1 MPYLDDLFSLNNKVA
16 LVTGAAR
23 GNGKTISE
31 ALLRSGATV
40 ILVDIL
46 KKELTLTVK
55 SFLNQNL
62 DAFEFN
68 CDITNTNQI
77 LKLCNFVKKKFGKLD
92 ILINNAGVSFPHTTI
107 DYPDKLWE
115 KTYQVNLKAPFNLS
129 KEFAVPA
136 ERVGDSAMFTGKRDP
151 DDFTRLLKIYVSDY
165 IRCITCQSPDT
176 RIEKEKR
183 IHFLIC
189 EACGAKS
196 TIKGKYA

>member
-1 MPYLDDLFSLNNKVA
+1 MAKADYEKMLKRIEKNLVKHSKVSDVRFE
-16 LVTGAAR
+16 LPP
-23 GNGKTISE
+23 
-31 ALLRSGATV
+31 
-40 ILVDIL
+40 VD
-46 KKELTLTVK
+46 VM
-55 SFLNQNL
+55 
-62 DAFEFN
+62 
-68 CDITNTNQI
+68 
-77 LKLCNFVKKKFGKLD
+77 
-92 ILINNAGVSFPHTTI
+92 
-107 DYPDKLWE
+107 WE
-115 KTYQVNLKAPFNLS
+115 GQKTYLRNFIEYPKILRRDPAKLLQYLS

-165 IRCITCQSPDT
+165 INCITCQSPDT